1 MDDESVMKIVKNKP
15 RPSKKDITFSSFLT
29 VDNCRD
35 ESPRHDDDWDNF
47 VSVHSPSSSQHSDL
61 DEFKQ
66 SIHLQ
71 SIVKAL
77 TGDNDIDVGHIS
89 QQQQH
94 HSQTYSSRSGR
105 TPRGGFLTPRGIGP
119 LLSFRKRTFS
129 TTSLHPSSPS
139 LEIIEDDQELDV
151 SRKAKGT
158 FRSLGSYLSLVT
170 MKAMPRLTF
179 GKPKKIGIDGD
190 DLCENME
197 VKDHSIIPTLYS
209 LPL

>member
-15 RPSKKDITFSSFLT
+15 RPSKKEGTFSSFVT

-47 VSVHSPSSSQHSDL
+47 VSTNSVHSSSSSQQNV
-61 DEFKQ
+61 EFKQ
-66 SIHLQ
+66 SNHLQ
-71 SIVKAL
+71 NIVKAL
-77 TGDNDIDVGHIS
+77 EDNDIDDSHIS
-89 QQQQH
+89 QQQQQH
-94 HSQTYSSRSGR
+94 HSQPSRSGR